1 MTSGTS
7 ERHVGRNGPGPRAE
21 AKRPRSRWRPP
32 RKLKATREG
41 RYFIA
46 ITFGVG
52 FVGIL
57 TANNLLY
64 VLLGM
69 LLSLIIVSGVLSEAS
84 LRHVRVTRRL
94 PQRAQVGRPHLVEIE
109 VFNDKKRMPS
119 YAIEIEDL
127 RAGQPADKRC
137 FFLKVA
143 PGSSQVAA
151 YRRTPARRGLDRYV
165 AFRVATRFPF
175 GFFEK
180 SREIEL
186 DGDLVIYPAVDP
198 IRLPASMDGLAREGV
213 EVARRGNGDEIL
225 GLRPMREGDDPRD
238 IYWKRSAGPGKRVV
252 RERSR
257 EVRTQVTLRLD
268 NVHVGEAP
276 ESYEVERFERK
287 VREIA
292 SLSVAHLRRGDSV
305 RVEASSGT
313 SAAASPASGADATL
327 RFLALIDLERA
338 GEVGAPHV
346 RLLSDAP
353 PEPPST
359 PRRVTGESRPARP
372 VAVGGVEFGVGEEER

>member
-1 MTSGTS
+1 
-7 ERHVGRNGPGPRAE
+7 
-21 AKRPRSRWRPP
+21 
-32 RKLKATREG
+32 
-41 RYFIA
+41 
-46 ITFGVG
+46 
-52 FVGIL
+52 
-57 TANNLLY
+57 
-64 VLLGM
+64 M

-84 LRHVRVTRRL
+84 LRQVRVTRRL

-127 RAGQPADKRC
+127 RSGQPADKRC

-186 DGDLVIYPAVDP
+186 EGDLVIYPAIEPVRP
-198 IRLPASMDGLAREGV
+198 PQSLDGLAREGV
-213 EVARRGNGDEIL
+213 EVARRGSGDEIL
-225 GLRPMREGDDPRD
+225 GLRPMRDGDDPRD
-238 IYWKRSAGPGKRVV
+238 IYWKRSAGPGKTVV
-252 RERSR
+252 RERAR

-268 NVHVGEAP
+268 NVHTGDVAEA
-276 ESYEVERFERK
+276 YEEERFEQK
-287 VREIA
+287 IKEIA

-305 RVEASSGT
+305 RIDATSGT
-313 SAAASPASGADATL
+313 SAAASPASGADAAL
-327 RFLALIDLERA
+327 RFLALIELERA
-338 GEVGAPHV
+338 GDQGVPHV

-359 PRRVTGESRPARP
+359 PRHGPGASRRYRPPAL
-372 VAVGGVEFGVGEEER
+372 GGTEFGLGEEER